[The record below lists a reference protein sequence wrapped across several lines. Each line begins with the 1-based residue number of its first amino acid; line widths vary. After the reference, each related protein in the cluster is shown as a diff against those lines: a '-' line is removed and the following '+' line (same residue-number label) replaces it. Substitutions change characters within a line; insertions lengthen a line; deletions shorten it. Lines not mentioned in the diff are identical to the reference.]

1 MKIIS
6 RLIAVILFVGFFF
19 FALKNTQEVTL
30 HFFLG
35 YERTDPLV
43 LIILLCFITGL
54 VLGIIAMV
62 PVMFRYRRT
71 ASRQKRTIQVMQTEL
86 DALRNANNG
95 ALPSGVDTV
104 VPESHLH

>member
-6 RLIAVILFVGFFF
+6 RLIAVILFVAFFF

-43 LIILLCFITGL
+43 LIILLCFLVGL
-54 VLGIIAMV
+54 ALGIIAMV
-62 PVMFRYRRT
+62 PVIFRYRKT
-71 ASRQKRTIQVMQTEL
+71 ASRQKRAMQTMQTEL
-86 DALRNANNG
+86 DTLRSANNG
-95 ALPSGVDTV
+95 AVSSSTDVV